1 MKKENFTNTKL
12 GAGQIALY
20 YMGQVGFVLRHKDT
34 FILVDGYLSD
44 YVDRHCARPGVEWK
58 RKYPAPIHPE
68 ALDFIDYVFC
78 THAHFDHA
86 DPDTLK
92 AIHDVNPKAQFF
104 VSAAIRDT
112 ILSYG
117 ISPARVTGLR
127 CDAPF
132 SLCEDIEVTAIPAAH
147 EELHM
152 DANGDYSEVGFRF
165 RLGDISLFHG
175 GDGCP
180 YDGLSEKIKGSD
192 ILLLPVNGRDYFRT
206 YVQDIIGNFTDR
218 EAVLLAKECGADLLI
233 PTHFDLYAGNGLA
246 PSAFVE
252 TLYAENPTQKFH
264 MFMPG
269 ERLIYAK

>member
-20 YMGQVGFVLRHKDT
+20 YMGQVGFVLQHNDT

-44 YVDRHCARPGVEWK
+44 YVDRHCARPGVEWG
-58 RKYPAPIHPE
+58 RKYPAPIAPE

-78 THAHFDHA
+78 THAHYDHA
-86 DPDTLK
+86 DPDTLT
-92 AIHDVNPKAQFF
+92 AICRVNPKAKIF
-104 VSAAIRDT
+104 VSAAIRDK
-112 ILSYG
+112 ICGYG
-117 ISPARVTGLR
+117 IDEGRVIGLS
-127 CDAPF
+127 AGKTV
-132 SLCEDIEVTAIPAAH
+132 SLTKDIDVTAIPAAH
-147 EELHM
+147 EELHP
-152 DANGDYSEVGFRF
+152 DENGEYAEVGFRF
-165 RLGDISLFHG
+165 RLGSTEVFHG

-180 YDGLSEKIKGSD
+180 YDGLIEKIKGCD
-192 ILLLPVNGRDYFRT
+192 VMLLPVNGRDYFRT
-206 YVQDIIGNFTDR
+206 NVQDIIGNFTDR